1 MLQTLRFH
9 LTRSSSNVK
18 TGPIPV
24 STSSRATCPPTCPFL
39 ENGCYAHAGYYT
51 RLHWDAVTRGE
62 RGLPM
67 AQFFEQIAL
76 LPAGQLWRSNV
87 AGDLPHTMGKISR
100 RFLRGLVAA
109 NRGRRGFTYTHHDLS
124 KGENLALI
132 RQANRQGFRVN
143 VSTESEA
150 AADRAIAAG
159 LPAVMACPST
169 EARNSWRTPA
179 GNAVLVCPA
188 QRSDS
193 KQCASCQLCHT
204 RGRRVIIAFK
214 AHGTGKKKADAAI
227 AAAH

>member
-9 LTRSSSNVK
+9 LTRVSSNAK

-24 STSSRATCPPTCPFL
+24 STSSKTTCPATCPFMG
-39 ENGCYAHAGYYT
+39 NGCYAASGP
-51 RLHWDAVTRGE
+51 LAIHWQAITRGD
-62 RGLPM
+62 RGTPL
-67 AQFFEQIAL
+67 ADFLDQIRK
-76 LPAGQLWRSNV
+76 LPAGQLWRHNQ
-87 AGDLPHTMGKISR
+87 AGDLPHSGGKISR
-100 RFLRGLVAA
+100 RFIRAIVDA
-109 NRGRRGFTYTHHDLS
+109 NRGRRGFTYTHHDLT
-124 KGENLALI
+124 KGENLPLL
-132 RQANRQGFRVN
+132 RYANRNGFRVN

-150 AADRAIAAG
+150 AADRAIEAG

-169 EARNSWRTPA
+169 ETRNTWRTLA

-193 KQCASCQLCHT
+193 KQCATCELCHT

-227 AAAH
+227 AAAQ